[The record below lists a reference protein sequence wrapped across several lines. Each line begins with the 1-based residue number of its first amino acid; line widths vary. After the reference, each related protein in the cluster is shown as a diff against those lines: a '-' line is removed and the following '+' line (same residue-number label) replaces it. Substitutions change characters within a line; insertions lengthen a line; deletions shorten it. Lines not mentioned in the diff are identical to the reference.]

1 MTGETG
7 VMTGEAGV
15 MTGEAGPMISACPC
29 ATVKSG
35 AR

>member
-1 MTGETG
+1 MTGEPVYDG
-7 VMTGEAGV
+7 EAVMTGEVGV
-15 MTGEAGPMISACPC
+15 MISACPC